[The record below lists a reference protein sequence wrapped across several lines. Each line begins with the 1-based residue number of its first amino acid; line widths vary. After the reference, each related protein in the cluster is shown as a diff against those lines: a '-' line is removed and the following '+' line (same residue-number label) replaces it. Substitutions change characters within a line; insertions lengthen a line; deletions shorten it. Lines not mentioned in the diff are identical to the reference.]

1 MKKIGVVGMGY
12 VGLTFS
18 IVGANKGLII
28 SGIEKNKNI
37 IKTVENGKA
46 HFFEK
51 GINSALKNTINKN
64 LFVSD
69 SFKNTGRQDAFV
81 ITVGTPLIN
90 DREGP
95 DVQHIT
101 EALKSISS
109 IFTGSELVVL
119 RSTVSVGVTRE
130 YVIPYLSK
138 ISGVKQ
144 SNLNVAFCPE
154 RTIEGDALKELTYL
168 PQIIGANNDEAL
180 SLAEKL
186 FLNLTPTI
194 LKVESIEAAELIK
207 LFNNTYRDVHFSI
220 GNYFNEI
227 AQSFG
232 VNGLKLIESANYKY
246 ARSQI
251 SMPGFVGGPCLEKD
265 PHILTHNLKNSKG
278 KDFILN
284 ARKYNESLE
293 DSVVHWVVK
302 VTKKLKIDSFGI
314 TGLAFKG
321 KPDTSDL
328 RGSNGVNISRKLKNF
343 GFKILFHDFI
353 VDQEELS
360 IIGESYSNLY
370 EMTKELPLL
379 VILNNN
385 RRYGV
390 LDLKKIEIGMKKPK
404 IILDCWNCIG
414 DKSNNV
420 NLNVLNLGDLFLDQW
435 E

>member
-1 MKKIGVVGMGY
+1 MQKIGVVGMGY

-28 SGIEKNKNI
+28 SGIEKNENI
-37 IKTVENGKA
+37 LKTIKNGKA

-51 GINSALKNTINKN
+51 KINFNLKNIINKN
-64 LFVSD
+64 LFVCD
-69 SFKNTGRQDAFV
+69 SFKNMGRQDAFV
-81 ITVGTPLIN
+81 ITVGTPLIS
-90 DREGP
+90 DKDGP
-95 DVQHIT
+95 NIQHII

-130 YVIPYLSK
+130 HVIPYLSK

-154 RTIEGDALKELTYL
+154 RTIEGDALKELTHL

-180 SLAEKL
+180 NLAEKL

-207 LFNNTYRDVHFSI
+207 LFNNTYRDVHFSV

-232 VNGLKLIESANYKY
+232 INGLKLIKSANYKY
-246 ARSQI
+246 TRSQI
-251 SMPGFVGGPCLEKD
+251 AMPGFVGGPCLEKD
-265 PHILTHNLKNSKG
+265 PHILTHNLKSSKG

-293 DSVVHWVVK
+293 DSVVNWIVK
-302 VTKKLKIDSFGI
+302 VTKKLKTNSFGI

-328 RGSNGVNISRKLKNF
+328 RGSSGINISRKLKNL
-343 GFKILFHDFI
+343 GFKLALHDFI
-353 VDQEELS
+353 VDKDELS
-360 IIGESYSNLY
+360 NIGEPYSNLY
-370 EMTKELPLL
+370 EMTKELSLL

-385 RRYGV
+385 RRYNE
-390 LDLKKIEIGMKKPK
+390 LDLKKIEAGMKKPK
-404 IILDCWNCIG
+404 IIFDCWNCID
-414 DKSNNV
+414 DKLNNT

>member
-18 IVGANKGLII
+18 IVGAKKGLII
-28 SGIEKNKNI
+28 SGIEKDKNI
-37 IKTVENGKA
+37 VKTIVNGKA

-51 GINSALKNTINKN
+51 GMNSALKTIINKN
-64 LFVSD
+64 LFAYD
-69 SFKNTGRQDAFV
+69 SFKDAGKQDAFV
-81 ITVGTPLIN
+81 ITVGTPLIS
-90 DREGP
+90 DRDGP
-95 DVQHIT
+95 DVQHII

-109 IFTGSELVVL
+109 VFTGKELVVL

-130 YVIPYLSK
+130 YVIPYLSE
-138 ISGVKQ
+138 ISGVKEC
-144 SNLNVAFCPE
+144 NLNVAFCPE
-154 RTIEGDALKELTYL
+154 RTIEGDALKELTHL
-168 PQIIGANNDEAL
+168 PQIIGANNNEAL
-180 SLAEKL
+180 LLAEKL
-186 FLNLTPTI
+186 FLNLTPSI

-232 VNGLKLIESANYKY
+232 INGLKLIESANYQY

-251 SMPGFVGGPCLEKD
+251 AMPGFVGGPCLEKD
-265 PHILTHNLKNSKG
+265 PYILTHNLKSSKG

-293 DSVVHWVVK
+293 DSVVQWIVR
-302 VTKKLKIDSFGI
+302 VTRKLKIDRVGI

-328 RGSNGVNISRKLKNF
+328 RGSNGVSIFRKLNDM
-343 GFKILFHDFI
+343 GFRLGLHDFI
-353 VDQEELS
+353 ISKDELS
-360 IIGESYSNLY
+360 AIGESYSNIY
-370 EMTKELPLL
+370 EMTKELSLL

-385 RRYGV
+385 KRYSV
-390 LDLKKIEIGMKKPK
+390 LDLKKIETAMKKPK
-404 IILDCWNCIG
+404 IILDCWNCI
-414 DKSNNV
+414 DEKSKV
-420 NLNVLNLGDLFLDQW
+420 TNLNVLNLGDIFLDQW
-435 E
+435 K